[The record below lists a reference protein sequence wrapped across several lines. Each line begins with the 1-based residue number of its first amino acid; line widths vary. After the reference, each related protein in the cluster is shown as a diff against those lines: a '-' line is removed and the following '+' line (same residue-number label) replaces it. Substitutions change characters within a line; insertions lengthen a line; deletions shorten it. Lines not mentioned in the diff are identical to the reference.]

1 MQFKVQVYILSRD
14 RPHLFEETLRSVIEA
29 SNSDVEIVISDNSV
43 GDSSEQ
49 LVKTAYPSI
58 RYIRR
63 IPALGPFDHFN
74 AILDEAAAEY
84 LVMFHDDDRL
94 MVNYVPS
101 MLSFMQ
107 ENPHVAAVACN
118 ARILS
123 GQSET
128 GRTFMPKVDGSR
140 MISRVEEF
148 FESYLR
154 IGIDGG
160 SIAPFPGYMYRRS
173 ILNGVTFDP
182 KEAGKYSDVSFLS
195 KVLSKGPLA
204 WLYKPLMW
212 YRFHESND
220 SGSVSIRG
228 AMGLLRYMLAHS
240 AIDRNSPM
248 VSDYRFKMWAHWW
261 IGQFKKNGLKV
272 FQLRS
277 GRIVFRFLAASAIKL
292 AFTRLTFWKLLSRKL
307 FA

>member
-29 SNSDVEIVISDNSV
+29 STSDVEIVISDNSV
-43 GDSSEQ
+43 GDSIEQ
-49 LVKTAYPSI
+49 LVKAGYPGV

-94 MVNYVPS
+94 MTNYVPS
-101 MLSFMQ
+101 MLSFMH

-123 GQSET
+123 GQTET
-128 GRTFMPKVDGSR
+128 GRTFMPQVDGSR
-140 MISRVEEF
+140 LIYRSDEF

-173 ILNGVTFDP
+173 MLQNITFNP

-195 KVLSKGPLA
+195 KVLTKGPLA
-204 WLYKPLMW
+204 WIYKPLIW
-212 YRFHESND
+212 YRFHEGND

-228 AMGLLRYMLAHS
+228 AFGLLRYMLAHS
-240 AIDRNSPM
+240 GINRHSTI

-261 IGQFKKNGLKV
+261 LGQYKKHGLKV
-272 FQLRS
+272 FQPRTE
-277 GRIVFRFLAASAIKL
+277 RIVFKFLVASAIKL
-292 AFTRLTFWKLLSRKL
+292 ALTRLTFWKLLSRKL
-307 FA
+307 LS